1 VRARARARRQEADV
15 IPIVASA
22 LIGLAGKVGVGI
34 LAGIAKRVLE
44 AARTD
49 ASPPAETFSGQLAA
63 QSVFEARPGEGNA
76 PTELVLP
83 DDLAARVAAERL
95 QFQALGTRPR
105 LP

>member
-1 VRARARARRQEADV
+1 M

-34 LAGIAKRVLE
+34 LAGVAKRVLE
-44 AARTD
+44 AARTETST
-49 ASPPAETFSGQLAA
+49 ASVPAETFSAQLAQ

-76 PTELVLP
+76 PIELLVP

-95 QFQALGTRPR
+95 QLQALSARPP